1 MEPFTSFVCFRLG
14 ALTRK
19 IHRAYNNLFFKYGIT
34 VGQSFVIFDLLANEG
49 SSVKDIATRVQL
61 DSPAITGFIDRLIKE
76 GLVERRED
84 PSDRRS
90 LQIFLTSKG
99 LQLAEEM
106 LPVARQFNQEI
117 KDAVG
122 TKDIESFEGSITRL
136 NQVF

>member
-1 MEPFTSFVCFRLG
+1 MEPFTSFLCFRLG

-19 IHRAYNNLFFKYGIT
+19 IHRAYNNLSSKYGIT
-34 VGQSFVIFDLLANEG
+34 VGQSFVIFDLMANEG
-49 SSVKDIATRVQL
+49 SSVKDIAARVQL

-76 GLVERRED
+76 GLVERKED

-106 LPVARQFNQEI
+106 LPVARQFNQEL
-117 KDAVG
+117 KDAIG
-122 TKDIESFEGSITRL
+122 IKDIEGFEQSLTRL
-136 NQVF
+136 DQIF